1 MKLKKGF
8 IMIQNKFVL
17 HFKNI
22 ILWIIALFLLTCQ
35 SVKKID
41 VRNCKT
47 NIDVNSQINYIHS
60 EPESFQSKFLKF
72 GATVLGMKDGLDKA
86 MEKNKGRSEAQ
97 SPSDSL
103 KIDFIFTQTKFK
115 ERSFW
120 TISPK
125 NNKSEKVILYLH
137 GGAYINNIV
146 KFQWDMMEE
155 IARKTKSKIV
165 VPDYPLSPESTYSDV
180 YSFIESV
187 YNDLLTQT
195 KSENIVFLGDSAGG
209 ALSLGLA
216 QKLQK
221 EKKAGPSQMIL
232 ISPWLDVTMSDPEVK
247 KIDPLDKVL
256 SIKGLVW
263 AGKVYA
269 GKQSTQDPL
278 ISPIYGDSRGLGKIS
293 IFIGTHDVL
302 HSDSMRLKKN
312 LEANKIP
319 FNYFEYPNMFHVW
332 PAIVGMKE
340 SDSAIEQI
348 SNLVI
353 CGK

>member
-1 MKLKKGF
+1 MV
-8 IMIQNKFVL
+8 IQNKSVL

-35 SVKKID
+35 STKNID

-47 NIDVNSQINYIHS
+47 NTDVNLQINYVHS

-72 GATVLGMKDGLDKA
+72 AATVLGMKDGLNKA
-86 MEKNKGRSEAQ
+86 MEKNKGRVEAQ

-103 KIDFIFTQTKFK
+103 KKDFVFTQTKFK

-155 IARKTKSKIV
+155 IARKTNSKIV
-165 VPDYPLSPESTYSDV
+165 VPDYPLSPESMYNDV
-180 YSFIESV
+180 YLFIESV

-209 ALSLGLA
+209 GLSLGLA

-221 EKKAGPSQMIL
+221 EKKAGPSQIIL
-232 ISPWLDVTMSDPEVK
+232 ISPWLDVTMSDPEVQ

-278 ISPIYGDSRGLGKIS
+278 ISPIYGDTKGLGKIS

-302 HSDSMRLKKN
+302 LSDSMRLRKN

-319 FNYFEYPNMFHVW
+319 FNYFEYPKMFHVW
-332 PAIVGMKE
+332 PVLIGMSE
-340 SDSAIEQI
+340 ADTTIEQI
-348 SNLVI
+348 SNLIV

>member
-1 MKLKKGF
+1 MV
-8 IMIQNKFVL
+8 IQNKLVL
-17 HFKNI
+17 HFKII

-35 SVKKID
+35 SIKNID

-47 NIDVNSQINYIHS
+47 NTDVNLQINYVHS

-72 GATVLGMKDGLDKA
+72 AATVLGMKDGLDKA
-86 MEKNKGRSEAQ
+86 MEKNKGRVEAQ

-103 KIDFIFTQTKFK
+103 KKDFVFTQTKFK

-155 IARKTKSKIV
+155 IARKTNSKIV
-165 VPDYPLSPESTYSDV
+165 VPDYPLSPESTYNDV
-180 YSFIESV
+180 YFFIESV

-209 ALSLGLA
+209 GLSLGLA

-221 EKKAGPSQMIL
+221 EKKAGPSQIIL
-232 ISPWLDVTMSDPEVK
+232 ISPWLDVTMSDPEVQ

-278 ISPIYGDSRGLGKIS
+278 ISPIYGDTKGLRKIS

-302 HSDSMRLKKN
+302 LSDSMRLRKN

-319 FNYFEYPNMFHVW
+319 FNYFEYPKMFHVW
-332 PAIVGMKE
+332 PVLIGMNEADTAI
-340 SDSAIEQI
+340 DQI
-348 SNLVI
+348 SNLIV

>member
-1 MKLKKGF
+1 MV
-8 IMIQNKFVL
+8 IQNKSVL

-35 SVKKID
+35 STKNID

-47 NIDVNSQINYIHS
+47 NTDVNLQINYVHS

-72 GATVLGMKDGLDKA
+72 AATVLGMKDGLNKA
-86 MEKNKGRSEAQ
+86 MEKNKGRVEAQ

-103 KIDFIFTQTKFK
+103 KKDFVFTQTKFK

-155 IARKTKSKIV
+155 IARKTNSKIV
-165 VPDYPLSPESTYSDV
+165 VPDYPLSPESMYNDV
-180 YSFIESV
+180 YLFIESV

-209 ALSLGLA
+209 GLSLGLA

-221 EKKAGPSQMIL
+221 EKKAGPSQIIL
-232 ISPWLDVTMSDPEVK
+232 ISPWLDVTMSDPEVQ

-278 ISPIYGDSRGLGKIS
+278 ISPIYGDTKGLGKIS

-302 HSDSMRLKKN
+302 LSDSMRLRKN

-319 FNYFEYPNMFHVW
+319 FNYFEYPKMFHVW
-332 PAIVGMKE
+332 PVLIGMSEADTAI
-340 SDSAIEQI
+340 DQI
-348 SNLVI
+348 SNLIV

>member
-1 MKLKKGF
+1 MN
-8 IMIQNKFVL
+8 INKFN
-17 HFKNI
+17 KNI
-22 ILWIIALFLLTCQ
+22 TVYLSGFLLLLFFSCQ
-35 SVKKID
+35 SSKNLNYSK
-41 VRNCKT
+41 C
-47 NIDVNSQINYIHS
+47 NINQLTQNFIYIHS
-60 EPESFQSKFLKF
+60 ESESLQSKFLKI
-72 GATVLGMKDGLDKA
+72 GASVFNMKDGLNKA
-86 MEKNKGRSEAQ
+86 MEKNKGRVEAQ

-103 KIDFIFTQTKFK
+103 KKDFVFTQTKFK
-115 ERSFW
+115 ERSIW

-155 IARKTKSKIV
+155 IARKTNSKIV
-165 VPDYPLSPESTYSDV
+165 VPDYPLSPESTYNDV
-180 YSFIESV
+180 YLFIESV

-209 ALSLGLA
+209 GLSLGLA

-221 EKKAGPSQMIL
+221 EKKAGPSQIIL
-232 ISPWLDVTMSDPEVK
+232 ISPWLDVTMSDPEVQ

-278 ISPIYGDSRGLGKIS
+278 ISPIYGDTKGLGKIS

-302 HSDSMRLKKN
+302 LSDSMRLRKN

-319 FNYFEYPNMFHVW
+319 FNYFEYPKMFHVW
-332 PAIVGMKE
+332 PVLIGMSE
-340 SDSAIEQI
+340 ADTAIEQI
-348 SNLVI
+348 SNLIV

>member
-1 MKLKKGF
+1 MILNKLKK
-8 IMIQNKFVL
+8 
-17 HFKNI
+17 NI
-22 ILWIIALFLLTCQ
+22 KLYQSAFLFFFLFCCQ
-35 SVKKID
+35 SSKNLNDSK
-41 VRNCKT
+41 C
-47 NIDVNSQINYIHS
+47 SINPITTYTQNFIYIHS
-60 EPESFQSKFLKF
+60 ESESIQSKIIKF
-72 GATVLGMKDGLDKA
+72 TATVLGMKDGLNKA
-86 MEKNKGRSEAQ
+86 MEKSKGRSEAQ

-103 KIDFIFTQTKFK
+103 KRDYIFTQTKYK

-155 IARKTKSKIV
+155 IARKTNSKIV
-165 VPDYPLSPESTYSDV
+165 VPDYPLSPESTYNDV

-187 YNDLLTQT
+187 YNDLLIQT
-195 KSENIVFLGDSAGG
+195 KSENIIFLGDSAGG
-209 ALSLGLA
+209 GLSLGLA

-221 EKKAGPSQMIL
+221 EKKTGPSQIIL
-232 ISPWLDVTMSDPEVK
+232 ISPWLDVTMSDPEVQ

-278 ISPIYGDSRGLGKIS
+278 ISPIYGSTKGIGKIS

-302 HSDSMRLKKN
+302 LSDSMRLRKN

-319 FNYFEYPNMFHVW
+319 FNYFEYPKMFHVW
-332 PAIVGMKE
+332 PVLIGMNEADTAI
-340 SDSAIEQI
+340 DQI
-348 SNLVI
+348 SNLIV

>member
-1 MKLKKGF
+1 MNLKKCK
-8 IMIQNKFVL
+8 N
-17 HFKNI
+17 NI
-22 ILWIIALFLLTCQ
+22 ILYLSASLFFLLLNCRSSKNFNYSKCSIN
-35 SVKKID
+35 SVIPYTQ
-41 VRNCKT
+41 NF
-47 NIDVNSQINYIHS
+47 IYIHS
-60 EPESFQSKFLKF
+60 ESESFQSKILKL
-72 GATVLGMKDGLDKA
+72 GATILGMKDGLDKA

-103 KIDFIFTQTKFK
+103 KKDFVFTQTKFK

-137 GGAYINNIV
+137 GGAYINNII

-155 IARKTKSKIV
+155 IARKTNSKIV
-165 VPDYPLSPESTYSDV
+165 VPDYPLSPEYTYEDV

-195 KSENIVFLGDSAGG
+195 KSENIIFLGDSAGG
-209 ALSLGLA
+209 GLSLGLA

-221 EKKAGPSQMIL
+221 EKKTGPSQIIL
-232 ISPWLDVTMSDPEVK
+232 ISPWLDVTMSDPEVQ
-247 KIDPLDKVL
+247 KIDPLDKLL

-269 GKQSTQDPL
+269 GKQSTQDPF
-278 ISPIYGDSRGLGKIS
+278 ISPIYGDTKGLGKIS

-302 HSDSMRLKKN
+302 LSDSMRLKKH
-312 LEANKIP
+312 LEMNKIS
-319 FNYFEYPNMFHVW
+319 FNYFEYPKMFHVW
-332 PAIVGMKE
+332 PVLIGMSEADTAI
-340 SDSAIEQI
+340 DQI
-348 SNLVI
+348 SNLIV

>member
-1 MKLKKGF
+1 M
-8 IMIQNKFVL
+8 MIENKFTV
-17 HFKNI
+17 HFKII
-22 ILWIIALFLLTCQ
+22 ILSIIVLSLLTCQ
-35 SVKKID
+35 SVKNID
-41 VRNCKT
+41 ARNCKT
-47 NIDVNSQINYIHS
+47 NIDVTSQIYYIHS
-60 EPESFQSKFLKF
+60 EPESFQSKIIKF
-72 GATVLGMKDGLDKA
+72 GASVLGMKDRLNKA
-86 MEKNKGRSEAQ
+86 MEKNKGRTEAQ

-103 KIDFIFTQTKFK
+103 IKDFIFTQNKYK

-155 IARKTKSKIV
+155 IARKTNIKIV
-165 VPDYPLSPESTYSDV
+165 VPDYPLSPESTYIDV
-180 YSFIESV
+180 YSFLESV

-195 KSENIVFLGDSAGG
+195 KSENIILLGDSAGG
-209 ALSLGLA
+209 GLSLGLA

-232 ISPWLDVTMSDPEVK
+232 ISPWLDVTMSDPDVQ
-247 KIDPLDKVL
+247 KIDPFDKLL
-256 SIKGLVW
+256 SIKALVW

-278 ISPIYGDSRGLGKIS
+278 ISPIYGDLKGLGKIS

-302 HSDSMRLKKN
+302 HSDSVRLKKN
-312 LEANKIP
+312 LETNKIP

-348 SNLVI
+348 SNLVV

>member
-1 MKLKKGF
+1 
-8 IMIQNKFVL
+8 MIENKFTV
-17 HFKNI
+17 HFKII
-22 ILWIIALFLLTCQ
+22 ILSIIVLSFLTCQ
-35 SVKKID
+35 SVKNID

-47 NIDVNSQINYIHS
+47 NIDVISQINYVHS
-60 EPESFQSKFLKF
+60 EPESFQSKIIKL
-72 GATVLGMKDGLDKA
+72 GASLLGMKDGLNKA
-86 MEKNKGRSEAQ
+86 MEKNKGRTEAQ

-103 KIDFIFTQTKFK
+103 KKDFIFTQTTYK

-125 NNKSEKVILYLH
+125 NNKSDKVILYLH

-146 KFQWDMMEE
+146 KFQWDMIEE
-155 IARKTKSKIV
+155 IARKTNTKIV
-165 VPDYPLSPESTYSDV
+165 VPDYPLSPESTYVDV
-180 YSFIESV
+180 YSFLESV
-187 YNDLLTQT
+187 YNDLLAHT

-209 ALSLGLA
+209 GLSLGLA

-221 EKKAGPSQMIL
+221 EKKAGPSQIIL
-232 ISPWLDVTMSDPEVK
+232 ISAWLDVTMSDPEVVR
-247 KIDPLDKVL
+247 IDPLDKLL

-278 ISPIYGDSRGLGKIS
+278 ISPIYGDSKGLGKIS

-332 PAIVGMKE
+332 PVIIGMKE
-340 SDSAIEQI
+340 SDNAIEQI

>member
-1 MKLKKGF
+1 M
-8 IMIQNKFVL
+8 MIQNKLVL
-17 HFKNI
+17 HFKII

-35 SVKKID
+35 SVKNID

-47 NIDVNSQINYIHS
+47 NIDVNSQINYVHS
-60 EPESFQSKFLKF
+60 ESESFQSKIIKF
-72 GATVLGMKDGLDKA
+72 TATVLGMKDGLDKA
-86 MEKNKGRSEAQ
+86 EKKKKGRSEAQ

-103 KIDFIFTQTKFK
+103 IKDFIFTQTKYK

-125 NNKSEKVILYLH
+125 NNKSEKVILYFH

-146 KFQWDMMEE
+146 KLQWDMIEE
-155 IARKTKSKIV
+155 IARKTNSKIV
-165 VPDYPLSPESTYSDV
+165 VPDYPLSPENTYNDV
-180 YSFIESV
+180 YLFIESV

-195 KSENIVFLGDSAGG
+195 KSENILFLGDSAGG
-209 ALSLGLA
+209 GLSLGLA

-221 EKKAGPSQMIL
+221 EKKAGPSQIIL
-232 ISPWLDVTMSDPEVK
+232 ISAWLDVTMSDPEVQ

-256 SIKGLVW
+256 SIRGLVW
-263 AGKVYA
+263 AGKLYA

-302 HSDSMRLKKN
+302 HSDAMRLKKN

-319 FNYFEYPNMFHVW
+319 FNYFEYPKMFHVW
-332 PAIVGMKE
+332 PVLIGMNEADTAI
-340 SDSAIEQI
+340 DQI
-348 SNLVI
+348 SNLIV